1 MEIIVHK
8 HFTIRSDA
16 DVLKQYNTPIWEV
29 EIRSDVIDSP
39 EFESVLRCD
48 DNFQMNPGHNS
59 FLRGACNRTEAVADL
74 LNESQQGFLLD
85 LVSET
90 PEFKSRYPRK
100 DQYQTKTHWFADIIR
115 DQAGFAMGP
124 HIDNSHI
131 MVQMVVNLLQDNTTA
146 TEFYQFNDSVP
157 YYRAPLKRNHGVVF
171 VNTPGAV
178 HRIANIDQTRWILYG
193 GLTI

>member
-16 DVLKQYNTPIWEV
+16 DAFEQYSTPIWEV
-29 EIRSDVIDSP
+29 EIRSDIIDSP
-39 EFESVLRCD
+39 VFESTLRCN
-48 DNFQMNPGHNS
+48 DNFCMNPGHNS
-59 FLRGACNRTEAVADL
+59 LLRCTCDRTVLVADL

-85 LVSET
+85 LVSDT

-124 HIDNSHI
+124 HMDNSHI

-146 TEFYQFNDSVP
+146 TEFYQFNESTP
-157 YYRAPLKRNHGVVF
+157 CYQAPLKKNHGVIF
-171 VNTPGAV
+171 LNTPGAV
-178 HRIANIDQTRWILYG
+178 HRIANVDNSRWILYG
-193 GLTI
+193 GLVI